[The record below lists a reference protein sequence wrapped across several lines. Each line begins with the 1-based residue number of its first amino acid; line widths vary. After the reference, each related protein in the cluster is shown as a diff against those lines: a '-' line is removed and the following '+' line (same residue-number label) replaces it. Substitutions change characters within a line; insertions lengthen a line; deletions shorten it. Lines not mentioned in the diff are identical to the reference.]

1 MKNKEIPD
9 IDWFKFDTDF
19 YDLIQKHFKV
29 ELNQDENLFN
39 WYCELRDK
47 LEIQII
53 KQKKTIHLQK
63 KIIIQGMV

>member
-53 KQKKTIHLQK
+53 KQQK
-63 KIIIQGMV
+63 GTK

>member
-53 KQKKTIHLQK
+53 KQQK
-63 KIIIQGMV
+63 GPK

>member
-1 MKNKEIPD
+1 MKNNKIPD

-53 KQKKTIHLQK
+53 KQQK
-63 KIIIQGMV
+63 GTK

>member
-53 KQKKTIHLQK
+53 KQQK
-63 KIIIQGMV
+63 RTE

>member
-53 KQKKTIHLQK
+53 KQQK
-63 KIIIQGMV
+63 GTE

>member
-1 MKNKEIPD
+1 MEIKKIPD

-29 ELNQDENLFN
+29 ELNQDEGLFN

-53 KQKKTIHLQK
+53 KQQK
-63 KIIIQGMV
+63 GIK